1 MKKIL
6 IVEDSKLVHRMYDLM
21 LRQHELVHSF
31 DGREGLARLAENPDT
46 DLILLDIN
54 MPQMNGLEFLREI
67 RHDAV
72 FRSIP
77 VIIVS
82 TEGKEEDTQRGM
94 EAGATTYLTKPFQAE
109 DLNQVVGNLLTGAGA

>member
-21 LRQHELVHSF
+21 LRRHQLVHCY
-31 DGREGLARLAENPDT
+31 DGREGLTRLAEHPDT

-54 MPQMNGLEFLREI
+54 MPMMNGLEFLHEMRQE
-67 RHDAV
+67 AV
-72 FRSIP
+72 FASVP
-77 VIIVS
+77 VVVVS
-82 TEGKEEDTQRGM
+82 TEGKEEDTRRAL

-109 DLNQVVGNLLTGAGA
+109 DLNQVVGDLLASATG